1 MSSSLDNIYI
11 CFTFRLHFKDIRI
24 SLTFLFG
31 CFTHSSIMF
40 HSVQNAVALILQSSP
55 TQRQLW
61 KISLESQGFTVIKD
75 TPSVDILRSIV
86 KFQPN
91 VAIVDISEGTFNPF
105 EISRKSAVICPSAA
119 IMFTNHK
126 RKEIY
131 PSERNWAMKQ
141 KAADLISAPKT
152 IRALKG
158 AVARIVAMS
167 GSSRSF
173 DPDALSHV
181 ISPPSSNLNSAVH
194 EPPDPIDSYPPSPR
208 ENFQSK
214 PEDDSIKPVATVFA
228 HLMERNRA
236 SGQALDNPP
245 QSQPLQTKKPQ
256 VMFRGRP
263 IY

>member
-1 MSSSLDNIYI
+1 
-11 CFTFRLHFKDIRI
+11 
-24 SLTFLFG
+24 
-31 CFTHSSIMF
+31 MF

-55 TQRQLW
+55 TQGQLW

-75 TPSVDILRSIV
+75 TPNVDILRSIV

-91 VAIVDISEGTFNPF
+91 VALVDISEGKFNPF
-105 EISRKSAVICPSAA
+105 EISRKSAILCPSAA

-131 PSERNWAMKQ
+131 PSERDWAMKQ

-158 AVARIVAMS
+158 AVARIVALS

-181 ISPPSSNLNSAVH
+181 ISPPSSKLNTAPH
-194 EPPDPIDSYPPSPR
+194 KPPEPIDRDLSSQRDPL
-208 ENFQSK
+208 QSK
-214 PEDDSIKPVATVFA
+214 QESSSINPVATVFA
-228 HLMERNRA
+228 HLAPRTRA
-236 SGQALDNPP
+236 TEQALDSSPL
-245 QSQPLQTKKPQ
+245 SQPIQTKKPQ
-256 VMFRGRP
+256 AMYRGRP